1 MLNFLE
7 NHDEQRFASSFYAG
21 DPWRVTPSLVVATMM
36 GRGPMMVYFG
46 QELGESGMDAEG
58 YSGTDGRTTI
68 FDYWSV
74 ASVRRW
80 LGKGNGTGAITAG
93 QKKLREHY
101 RRILNIAN
109 AEKAVSHGAF
119 FDLMYVNYD
128 NASVDPHRHYTFLR
142 ATADELLAIAVN
154 FSDSDANM
162 QVNVPLHAFNTLD
175 FPQGG
180 YADCRELLSGASAT
194 KRFTADAPLEIDVP
208 AHGAAVWKLQRGAA
222 SAVRRPARTGSES

>member
-1 MLNFLE
+1 
-7 NHDEQRFASSFYAG
+7 
-21 DPWRVTPSLVVATMM
+21 MM

-80 LGKGNGTGAITAG
+80 LGKNSSTGAITAG

-109 AEKAVSHGAF
+109 AEKAVSLGAF
-119 FDLMYVNYD
+119 FDLMYVE
-128 NASVDPHRHYTFLR
+128 LR
-142 ATADELLAIAVN
+142 QRIRGSAP
-154 FSDSDANM
+154 
-162 QVNVPLHAFNTLD
+162 PLHI
-175 FPQGG
+175 P
-180 YADCRELLSGASAT
+180 ADPPFKVFSGT
-194 KRFTADAPLEIDVP
+194 KSRYMAEEICKDLGVFSGPDEHP
-208 AHGAAVWKLQRGAA
+208 AL
-222 SAVRRPARTGSES
+222 RRWRI